1 MLKTM
6 IGLTGGFLSG
16 GVRRVWRAPP
26 RYGAHKWALLGLL
39 ASAQLCF
46 GFELAPHDPLFQ
58 LGSVPASPAS
68 AMMASPVASHGCT
81 EGPEATYMLLDVVE
95 NALCH
100 NPKTRAAWANVKVQA
115 AQVGVA
121 KAAYLPT
128 LTGSVQAIKDK
139 STSQG
144 TNVVPFY
151 IASDSTYHNDT
162 LTLNWVLYDFGLR
175 SATVDNAEKMLTSA
189 MASQDNVLQTVFAT
203 AVKDYYAALVAQ
215 KNIQATT
222 DIEAD
227 AKHVLDAA
235 VVRVSKGVA
244 AVSDQLQ
251 AKTAY
256 SQAVFNR
263 NKAEG
268 DWQSALGTLAID
280 MGQRPDGSVVLIE
293 SDNAALP
300 ESALVQSVGD
310 LLQSAQKAHPSLIAA
325 RADMEAAQANE
336 QMVRAQGRP
345 SVSLVGRYNAN
356 NQSQSSGVGQPYIG
370 ANGRDRYIGVQV
382 DIPFFEGFS
391 RTYKIRIAQAQVEG
405 KQANLADAE
414 LQVAVTVWT
423 SYQNLKVSAENL
435 HTSQDILDS
444 AHDAFKAAE
453 SRYQKGVANILEV
466 LTTQTAL
473 ANAQQQRIQ
482 AMASWQNAR
491 IQLAASVGSLNLQTL
506 H

>member
-1 MLKTM
+1 MK
-6 IGLTGGFLSG
+6 
-16 GVRRVWRAPP
+16 A
-26 RYGAHKWALLGLL
+26 
-39 ASAQLCF
+39 
-46 GFELAPHDPLFQ
+46 
-58 LGSVPASPAS
+58 
-68 AMMASPVASHGCT
+68 
-81 EGPEATYMLLDVVE
+81 
-95 NALCH
+95 
-100 NPKTRAAWANVKVQA
+100 QA

-128 LTGSVQAIKDK
+128 LSGSVQAIKDK

-151 IASDSTYHNDT
+151 IASDSTYHSDT

-175 SATVDNAEKMLTSA
+175 SATVENAEKMLTSA

-235 VVRVSKGVA
+235 VVRVERGVA

-280 MGQRPDGSVVLIE
+280 MGQRPDSSVVLIE
-293 SDNAALP
+293 SDNAAVP
-300 ESALVQSVGD
+300 EEALVQSVGE
-310 LLQSAQKAHPSLIAA
+310 LLQSAQKTHPSLIAA

-336 QMVRAQGRP
+336 KIVRAQGRP
-345 SVSLVGRYNAN
+345 SISLVGHYNAN

-370 ANGRDRYIGVQV
+370 ASGRDRYIGVQV

-391 RTYKIRIAQAQVEG
+391 RTYKIRTAQAQVEG
-405 KQANLADAE
+405 KEANLADTE
-414 LQVAVTVWT
+414 LQVAVNVWT
-423 SYQNLKVSAENL
+423 SYQSLKVSAENL
-435 HTSQDILDS
+435 RTSQDILDS
-444 AHDAFKAAE
+444 AHDAFKAAQN
-453 SRYQKGVANILEV
+453 RYQKGVANILEV

-482 AMASWQNAR
+482 ALAGWQNAR
-491 IQLAASVGSLNLQTL
+491 IQLAASVGNLGLSAL

>member
-1 MLKTM
+1 
-6 IGLTGGFLSG
+6 
-16 GVRRVWRAPP
+16 
-26 RYGAHKWALLGLL
+26 
-39 ASAQLCF
+39 
-46 GFELAPHDPLFQ
+46 
-58 LGSVPASPAS
+58 
-68 AMMASPVASHGCT
+68 MMASSAASHGCT
-81 EGPEATYMLLDVVE
+81 DAPDVTYTLLDVVE
-95 NALCH
+95 NSLCH
-100 NPKTRAAWANVKVQA
+100 NPKTRAAWTNVKIQA
-115 AQVGVA
+115 AQVGAA

-128 LTGSVQAIKDK
+128 LSGSVQAIKDR

-151 IASDSTYHNDT
+151 VASDSTYHNDT

-175 SATVDNAEKMLTSA
+175 SATVDNAEKMLISA

-203 AVKDYYAALVAQ
+203 AVKDYYAAVVAQ

-222 DIEAD
+222 EIAAD

-235 VVRVSKGVA
+235 SMRVQKGVA
-244 AVSDQLQ
+244 AISDQLQ

-256 SQAVFNR
+256 SQALFNR

-280 MGQRPDGSVVLIE
+280 MGQRPDNSVVLIE
-293 SDNAALP
+293 PDSAAMP
-300 ESALVQSVGD
+300 ESELVHSVRD
-310 LLQSAQKAHPSLIAA
+310 LLQTAQKTHPSLIAA

-336 QMVRAQGRP
+336 RMVRAQGRP
-345 SVSLVGRYNAN
+345 SVSLVGRYNTN

-370 ANGRDRYIGVQV
+370 ANGRDRYLGVQV

-391 RTYKIRIAQAQVEG
+391 RTYKIRTAQAQVEG
-405 KQANLADAE
+405 KEASLADAE
-414 LQVAVTVWT
+414 LQVAVNVWAN
-423 SYQNLKVSAENL
+423 YQALKTSAENL
-435 HTSQDILDS
+435 RTSQDILDS
-444 AHDAFKAAE
+444 AHDAFEAAE

-482 AMASWQNAR
+482 AMANWQNAR
-491 IQLAASVGSLNLQTL
+491 IQLAASVGNLNLSTL

>member
-1 MLKTM
+1 MLMMT
-6 IGLTGGFLSG
+6 GLNRDFVSNGVSRSWGAPLFYDLS
-16 GVRRVWRAPP
+16 
-26 RYGAHKWALLGLL
+26 KWALLGFL
-39 ASAQLCF
+39 ASAQVCF
-46 GFELAPHDPLFQ
+46 GFELGPRDPLFQ
-58 LGSVPASPAS
+58 LDRVPASPAS
-68 AMMASPVASHGCT
+68 AMMSSPVASHGCT
-81 EGPEATYMLLDVVE
+81 NGPEATYTLLDVVE

-115 AQVGVA
+115 AQIGVA

-128 LTGSVQAIKDK
+128 LTGSVEAVKDH
-139 STSQG
+139 SASQG
-144 TNVVPFY
+144 TNVVPFDVV
-151 IASDSTYHNDT
+151 SNSTYHSDT

-175 SATVDNAEKMLTSA
+175 SATVENAEKMLISA

-222 DIEAD
+222 DIEVD
-227 AKHVLDAA
+227 AKHVLEAA
-235 VVRVSKGVA
+235 VARVQKGVA

-256 SQAVFNR
+256 SQAIFNR

-280 MGQRPDGSVVLIE
+280 MGQRPDSSVVLIE
-293 SDNAALP
+293 SDNATMP
-300 ESALVQSVGD
+300 ESELVRSVSE
-310 LLQSAQKAHPSLIAA
+310 LLQSAQETHPSLVAA

-336 QMVRAQGRP
+336 KMVRAQGRP
-345 SVSLVGRYNAN
+345 SLSLVGRYNAN

-370 ANGRDRYIGVQV
+370 SNGRDRYIGVQV

-391 RTYKIRIAQAQVEG
+391 RTYKIRTAQAQVEG
-405 KQANLADAE
+405 KEANLADAE
-414 LQVAVTVWT
+414 LQVAVNVWT
-423 SYQNLKVSAENL
+423 SYQSLKVSAENL
-435 HTSQDILDS
+435 RTSQDILDS

-482 AMASWQNAR
+482 ALANWQNAR
-491 IQLAASVGSLNLQTL
+491 IQLAASVGHLSLSSV

>member
-1 MLKTM
+1 M
-6 IGLTGGFLSG
+6 
-16 GVRRVWRAPP
+16 
-26 RYGAHKWALLGLL
+26 LLGCL
-39 ASAQLCF
+39 ASAEVCF
-46 GFELAPHDPLFQ
+46 GFELAPRDPLFQ
-58 LGSVPASPAS
+58 LGGVPPSPAS
-68 AMMASPVASHGCT
+68 ALMMSSPASRGCT
-81 EGPEATYMLLDVVE
+81 DTPETSYTLLDVVE

-100 NPKTRAAWANVKVQA
+100 NPKTRVAWANVKAQA

-128 LTGSVQAIKDK
+128 LSGSVQAVKEH
-139 STSQG
+139 STSEG
-144 TNVVPFY
+144 TNVVPFKVVSSS
-151 IASDSTYHNDT
+151 AYHSDT

-175 SATVDNAEKMLTSA
+175 SATVENAEKMLISA
-189 MASQDNVLQTVFAT
+189 MANQDNVLQTVFAT

-215 KNIQATT
+215 QNIQATT
-222 DIEAD
+222 EIEAN
-227 AKHVLDAA
+227 AKQVLEAA
-235 VVRVSKGVA
+235 VARVQKGVA
-244 AVSDQLQ
+244 AISDQLQ

-263 NKAEG
+263 NKAQG

-293 SDNAALP
+293 SDNVVMP
-300 ESALVQSVGD
+300 ESELVRSVGE
-310 LLQSAQKAHPSLIAA
+310 LLQSAQKTHPSLIAA

-370 ANGRDRYIGVQV
+370 ASGRDRYIGVQV

-391 RTYKIRIAQAQVEG
+391 RTYKIRTAQAQVEG
-405 KQANLADAE
+405 KEANLADAE
-414 LQVAVTVWT
+414 LQVAVNVWT
-423 SYQNLKVSAENL
+423 NYQNLKVDGENL
-435 HTSQDILDS
+435 RTSQDILDS
-444 AHDAFKAAE
+444 AHDAFKAAQ
-453 SRYQKGVANILEV
+453 SRYQKGVANIVEV

-482 AMASWQNAR
+482 AIANWQNAR
-491 IQLAASVGSLNLQTL
+491 IQLAASIGNLNLSAIR
-506 H
+506 